1 MEHYAKFLND
11 AGFNSGINPKDKM
24 QIVASDAGF
33 HMKHQTELQHHAE
46 VYLNNPES

>member
-24 QIVASDAGF
+24 PSLPLMLDF
-33 HMKHQTELQHHAE
+33 T
-46 VYLNNPES
+46 